1 MPELVRN
8 IRQEH
13 LGQEGEVYFALFDK
27 YISLF
32 NWQGADEAYVLK
44 CAQYLNDLDEQ
55 IITHLCEASIRY
67 CHDFL
72 DAIGQEPKHFNDPR
86 DVLALIRPSSLSIPK
101 PHVLKPQGEDVP
113 VIHMELNCAWEE
125 EHGMEWVIRDGKVL
139 YVGAYNGENPWSDF
153 QPKESW
159 NYA

>member
-1 MPELVRN
+1 MSELIRN

-13 LGQEGEVYFALFDK
+13 FGQEGEVYFGLFGK

-32 NWQGADEAYVLK
+32 NWQGASEAYVLK
-44 CAQYLNDLDEQ
+44 CAQYLNNLGEQ
-55 IITHLCEASIRY
+55 IITHLCEASIHY
-67 CHDFL
+67 CNDFL
-72 DAIGQEPKHFNDPR
+72 DAVGQEPKYFDKSR

-101 PHVLKPQGEDVP
+101 PRVPAQEDVP

-125 EHGMEWVIRDGKVL
+125 EHGMEWVIRDNKVL
-139 YVGAYNGENPWSDF
+139 YVGAYNGENPWADF
-153 QPKESW
+153 EPKDSW